1 MIDQSFYIVPVS
13 LSLCLLFFCFLCP
26 ISSFLFPTD
35 VKCDQM
41 AKLFAQYLA
50 IYSKTNWLK
59 SIQILPK

>member
-50 IYSKTNWLK
+50 IYS
-59 SIQILPK
+59 